1 MERPFRSGVAVLLGP
16 PNAGKS
22 TLLNRLLGQ
31 KIAIVTPR
39 PQTTRNRIMGLVQ
52 GADRQIILLDTP
64 GLHEAR
70 EEMNRR
76 MVRQAL
82 EALKDADVA
91 LFLVDAAA
99 IRDNRDRLRQ
109 HLDLLD
115 QAERPCPVLLA
126 LNKSDLLPPESLSS
140 LVAWCQSQ
148 YPFAACLWLSART
161 GAGVDLLVEAVTA
174 LLPEGPKYY
183 PDDMLTDVSE
193 RFLAAE
199 IVRETVFLRTRDEVP
214 YSVAVLIDLFDES
227 VQPIRI
233 VATILVE
240 RDSQKGILIGRG
252 GRMLGEIRKQAD
264 REIARVLDRPVR
276 LELWVKVEKNWT
288 GKKAMLTRLGLPD

>member
-115 QAERPCPVLLA
+115 QAESPCPVLLA

-140 LVAWCQSQ
+140 LAAWCRSQ
-148 YPFAACLWLSART
+148 YPFAACLSLSART
-161 GAGVDLLVEAVTA
+161 GAGVDQLVEAVTA

>member
-1 MERPFRSGVAVLLGP
+1 MQIPFRSGVAALLGP

-52 GADRQIILLDTP
+52 GANWQIMLLDTP
-64 GLHEAR
+64 GLHEAK

-91 LFLVDAAA
+91 LFLVDAAE
-99 IRDNRDRLRQ
+99 ILTNRDRLLK

-115 QAERPCPVLLA
+115 QAGRPCPVLLA
-126 LNKSDLLPPESLSS
+126 LNKSDLLSPDRLASL
-140 LVAWCQSQ
+140 ADWCQTQ
-148 YPFAACLWLSART
+148 YPFAACLPLSART
-161 GAGVDLLVEAVTA
+161 GAGTDQVVAAVAA

-227 VQPIRI
+227 VQPLRI
-233 VATILVE
+233 VASILVE

-252 GRMLGEIRKQAD
+252 GQMLGEIRKQAG
-264 REIARVLDRPVR
+264 REITRVLDRPVR

-288 GKKAMLTRLGLPD
+288 GKKAMLKRLGLPD